1 MSCGTVISYRKGLLR
16 DITDAQTEE
25 IKCLKQEESVYR
37 LNGTTTCVGG
47 KDRKLV
53 YVLATTPVS
62 PTSNSE
68 VEKSVKKGNKWQK
81 TAVTQPCVDLFD
93 ERVTT
98 YTCVMKGSV
107 GITKYFFI
115 FS

>member
-1 MSCGTVISYRKGLLR
+1 VACGTVRSYRKGLPR
-16 DITDAQTEE
+16 DIADAQTEE
-25 IKCLKQEESVYR
+25 IKCLKREESVYR
-37 LNGTTTCVGG
+37 QNGTTTWVGW

-68 VEKSVKKGNKWQK
+68 VERSVKVGNKWQK

-93 ERVTT
+93 ERVAT
-98 YTCVMKGSV
+98 YTVAL
-107 GITKYFFI
+107 
-115 FS
+115 